1 MINIIPLFF
10 NGNFSEFEAIFA
22 IFCVISVGTLY
33 FVLNNHYLKPYLN
46 KVNNKNFNIQN
57 IEIRVFFLFMS
68 IIMLMSEM
76 IQLNFQKEGKFNYLS
91 ILIVL
96 ISLFVACS
104 YSYLTKNK
112 ILIDIVLLSIFFMC
126 QIDVLKM

>member
-33 FVLNNHYLKPYLN
+33 FVLNNHYLKPHLN